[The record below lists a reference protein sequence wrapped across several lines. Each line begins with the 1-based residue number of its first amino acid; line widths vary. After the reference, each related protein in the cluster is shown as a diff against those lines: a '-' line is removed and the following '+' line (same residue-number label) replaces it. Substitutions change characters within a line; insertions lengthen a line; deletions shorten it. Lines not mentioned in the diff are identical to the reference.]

1 MKKEGNEDVNLKL
14 LYLNN
19 LSRPIVKY
27 EQIKNMDLEKR
38 IKTIDKT
45 CTSGS
50 GGGGDKTVF
59 TDDDFKNF
67 AKSYF
72 NK

>member
-1 MKKEGNEDVNLKL
+1 MKKEGNEDVNIKI

-38 IKTIDKT
+38 IKTIDKS

-50 GGGGDKTVF
+50 GGDRTVF